1 MVDISEVAC
10 DEKKISSYMDEFP
23 RPGESV
29 GADDFIMRCA
39 GKGANQAVAAARL
52 GAKVQLIAKVGDDQF
67 GKSNID
73 NLTVRGVDI
82 DRVELVCTPTA
93 TATVFVN
100 SEGENC
106 IATVLG
112 ANLELDKTSAK
123 KYESA
128 LKGASLV
135 LIQAEVSPL
144 GNKKIFKLAKK
155 HGVKTFFNASPG
167 DPDMDMSI
175 VELTDILCTNQIE
188 MTFQLVNENNSLCPL
203 RPYPSD
209 MPIVTLRLILAKP
222 LGIRNLATPD
232 IANDTQMILAE
243 FVTGIPQESFEDAK
257 NAAAQMLTMG
267 PEHVIITLGAK
278 GCILASKDELIE
290 HIPVKKVTAVDTT
303 GAGDCFCG
311 SLAYFIGQ
319 GKFSMRD
326 AVAKSAAI
334 ATLSVLKQGTQSS
347 YRTREEI
354 LCEYPYIF
362 D

>member
-1 MVDISEVAC
+1 
-10 DEKKISSYMDEFP
+10 MDEFP

-52 GAKVQLIAKVGDDQF
+52 GAKVQLIAKV
-67 GKSNID
+67 
-73 NLTVRGVDI
+73 
-82 DRVELVCTPTA
+82 
-93 TATVFVN
+93 
-100 SEGENC
+100 GENC

-167 DPDMDMSI
+167 DPDMDMSN
-175 VELTDILCTNQIE
+175 VELTDILC
-188 MTFQLVNENNSLCPL
+188 CPW
-203 RPYPSD
+203 
-209 MPIVTLRLILAKP
+209 IVA
-222 LGIRNLATPD
+222 
-232 IANDTQMILAE
+232 AE

-278 GCILASKDELIE
+278 G
-290 HIPVKKVTAVDTT
+290 KKFEVQISAVFTD
-303 GAGDCFCG
+303 
-311 SLAYFIGQ
+311 S
-319 GKFSMRD
+319 
-326 AVAKSAAI
+326 
-334 ATLSVLKQGTQSS
+334 GTF
-347 YRTREEI
+347 TNVE
-354 LCEYPYIF
+354 
-362 D
+362 